1 MTMTVKI
8 SGNEKHLSYARGVP
22 GRRGGGK
29 VGVDPEPGDPRSIFP
44 LKLPWKVLHHRWQ
57 KQLTAW
63 LVNVLVLIVVL
74 AWLYLFSPGPLS
86 LYTCI
91 PSLCLCL
98 WLMCTPE
105 SSQDAHRCRI
115 SGFGQKQQAAGSPR
129 TWRPGSGTLTPGC
142 LLHRLGTDR
151 YIPIN
156 QSTFVA
162 LVLGLPTATEVWKI
176 SRSLGGFRRK
186 CPPRWAVGSVIVLC
200 VLESRDPPGVGN
212 FFTALCEYLTIF
224 CIPMPLSLPNIPFSY
239 FSRVRMWLTVM
250 LLDSLKYY
258 VLI

>member
-74 AWLYLFSPGPLS
+74 AWLYLFSPDPLS

-142 LLHRLGTDR
+142 LLHRLGPDR

-176 SRSLGGFRRK
+176 SRSLGGFRQKVPTPLGGGVRDRAV
-186 CPPRWAVGSVIVLC
+186 CPGIPGPTWCGKFLHCPVRIFDYFLHSHAF
-200 VLESRDPPGVGN
+200 ESP
-212 FFTALCEYLTIF
+212 
-224 CIPMPLSLPNIPFSY
+224 
-239 FSRVRMWLTVM
+239 
-250 LLDSLKYY
+250 KYSF
-258 VLI
+258 